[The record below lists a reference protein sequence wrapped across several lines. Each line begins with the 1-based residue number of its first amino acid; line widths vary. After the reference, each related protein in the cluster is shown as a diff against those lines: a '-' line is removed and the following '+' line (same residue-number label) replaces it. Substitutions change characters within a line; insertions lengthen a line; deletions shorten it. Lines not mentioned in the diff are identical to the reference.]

1 MCQCG
6 TWSVPQ
12 TKLWVTLL
20 YYTRVQLF
28 VCEGHYVCMYALSTL
43 LHMYV
48 WALIN
53 YRLYNRWHVRR
64 CTYLASMFINLQAE
78 SSKHC
83 HHFVQN
89 LNTCIYINKKPLIQ
103 YVILHQLLSW
113 VVMGAVGLWRRT
125 ALAYGGRYCT
135 LWSVRISSNSVACS
149 KWPAYTNTRKRPWLN
164 GAAWQ
169 IL

>member
-12 TKLWVTLL
+12 TKLWVTLCLTLVYHCL
-20 YYTRVQLF
+20 YVKDIM
-28 VCEGHYVCMYALSTL
+28 YVCTL
-43 LHMYV
+43 YIIITYV

-113 VVMGAVGLWRRT
+113 VVMGAVGLWKRT